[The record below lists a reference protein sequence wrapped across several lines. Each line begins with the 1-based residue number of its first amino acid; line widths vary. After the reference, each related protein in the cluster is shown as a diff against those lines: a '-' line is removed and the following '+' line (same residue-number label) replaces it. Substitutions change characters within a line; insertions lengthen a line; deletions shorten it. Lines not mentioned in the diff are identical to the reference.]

1 MRDRGIRVLTFE
13 MRHAERYLGRTYALE
28 TELVLVA
35 LVLVAWHAIRIPIEG
50 DVATSLAHADDVL
63 GLERALSL
71 DIETWLIASTAAAAS
86 TLEWLYTNIHLP
98 VLFAFVAAVRLLAPD
113 RYPLLRTTFM
123 LSFVPA
129 ALVIW
134 LYPLAPPHWLPEFGF
149 GAPPTDAELTSTTG
163 ALFHN
168 TTAAAASQHFGFAL
182 FVAAASIWL
191 FPRSPLAWATIA
203 YPVLAFVVI
212 VGTGN
217 HYVLDCI
224 VGTLTFAFAAVV
236 ASRFVPAGAPGTGR
250 ADRKHHEHR
259 DRLRADRVGLR
270 LARPHRAR
278 RRQRPPRPCAGGG
291 SGPRGHSAPRGGA
304 AGRNEV
310 APLAHRRFAEGGAM
324 ASRAE
329 PGLPGGRAKRG
340 SAGRH
345 GEGGGAW
352 GNHGFPHD

>member
-1 MRDRGIRVLTFE
+1 

-71 DIETWLIASTAAAAS
+71 DLETWLIASTAAAAS

-98 VLFAFVAAVRLLAPD
+98 VLFGFVAAVRLLAPD

-134 LYPLAPPHWLPEFGF
+134 LYPLAPPHWLAEFGF

-224 VGTLTFAFAAVV
+224 VGALTFAFAAVV
-236 ASRFVPAGAPGTGR
+236 ASRLVPAREQRRAPVAQTGSITSIAVGYGLIAWGFVSLDLTALGADNVLHALVLAAGVALVVTP
-250 ADRKHHEHR
+250 
-259 DRLRADRVGLR
+259 R
-270 LARPHRAR
+270 LA
-278 RRQRPPRPCAGGG
+278 Q
-291 SGPRGHSAPRGGA
+291 
-304 AGRNEV
+304 E
-310 APLAHRRFAEGGAM
+310 PLVETR
-324 ASRAE
+324 
-329 PGLPGGRAKRG
+329 
-340 SAGRH
+340 
-345 GEGGGAW
+345 
-352 GNHGFPHD
+352 

>member
-1 MRDRGIRVLTFE
+1 
-13 MRHAERYLGRTYALE
+13 MRHVGRHLGRTYALE

-50 DVATSLAHADDVL
+50 DVASSLAHAEDVL
-63 GLERALSL
+63 GLEQALSL
-71 DIETWLIASTAAAAS
+71 DIEAWLIASTAGAAS
-86 TLEWLYTNIHLP
+86 TLEWLYTNVHLP
-98 VLFAFVAAVRLLAPD
+98 VLFGFVAAVRLLAPD

-149 GAPPTDAELTSTTG
+149 GVPPTDAELTSTTA

-182 FVAAASIWL
+182 FVAVASIWL

-217 HYVLDCI
+217 HYVLDCL
-224 VGTLTFAFAAVV
+224 VGTLTFVLAAAV
-236 ASRFVPAGAPGTGR
+236 ASRLVPARERQAPVAQTGDIASIAIGYGLIAWGFVSLDLTALD
-250 ADRKHHEHR
+250 ADNLIHA
-259 DRLRADRVGLR
+259 LV
-270 LARPHRAR
+270 LA
-278 RRQRPPRPCAGGG
+278 AGVAFVV
-291 SGPRGHSAPRGGA
+291 APRLG
-304 AGRNEV
+304 EE
-310 APLAHRRFAEGGAM
+310 PLVETR
-324 ASRAE
+324 
-329 PGLPGGRAKRG
+329 
-340 SAGRH
+340 
-345 GEGGGAW
+345 
-352 GNHGFPHD
+352 

>member
-1 MRDRGIRVLTFE
+1 MRRVG
-13 MRHAERYLGRTYALE
+13 RYLGRTYALE
-28 TELVLVA
+28 TELMLVA
-35 LVLVAWHAIRIPIEG
+35 LVLLAWHAIRIPVEG
-50 DVATSLAHADDVL
+50 DVATSLAHAKDVL
-63 GLERALSL
+63 SLERTLSL
-71 DIETWLIASTAAAAS
+71 DLEAWLIASTAGAAA

-98 VLFAFVAAVRLLAPD
+98 VLFGFVTAVRLLAPD

-149 GAPPTDAELTSTTG
+149 GLPPTNAELTSTTG

-191 FPRSPLAWATIA
+191 YPRSPFAWATIS

-224 VGTLTFAFAAVV
+224 VGTLTFVLAAAV
-236 ASRFVPAGAPGTGR
+236 ASRLVPVRERRTPVAQTGGIASIAIGYGLIAWGFVSLDLTALD
-250 ADRKHHEHR
+250 ADNVLHA
-259 DRLRADRVGLR
+259 LVL
-270 LARPHRAR
+270 
-278 RRQRPPRPCAGGG
+278 
-291 SGPRGHSAPRGGA
+291 A
-304 AGRNEV
+304 AGVVLVVTPRLGEE
-310 APLAHRRFAEGGAM
+310 PLVEIR
-324 ASRAE
+324 
-329 PGLPGGRAKRG
+329 
-340 SAGRH
+340 
-345 GEGGGAW
+345 
-352 GNHGFPHD
+352 

>member
-1 MRDRGIRVLTFE
+1 
-13 MRHAERYLGRTYALE
+13 MRHVGRHLGRTYALE

-50 DVATSLAHADDVL
+50 DVASSLAHAEDVL
-63 GLERALSL
+63 GLEQALSL
-71 DIETWLIASTAAAAS
+71 DIEAWLIASTAGAAS

-149 GAPPTDAELTSTTG
+149 GVPPTDAELTSTTA

-182 FVAAASIWL
+182 FVAVASIWL

-217 HYVLDCI
+217 HYVLDCL
-224 VGTLTFAFAAVV
+224 VGTLTFVLAAAV
-236 ASRFVPAGAPGTGR
+236 ASRLVPARERQAPVAQTGDIASIAIGYGLIAWGFVSLDLTALD
-250 ADRKHHEHR
+250 ADNLIHA
-259 DRLRADRVGLR
+259 LV
-270 LARPHRAR
+270 LA
-278 RRQRPPRPCAGGG
+278 AGVAFVV
-291 SGPRGHSAPRGGA
+291 APRLG
-304 AGRNEV
+304 EE
-310 APLAHRRFAEGGAM
+310 PLVETR
-324 ASRAE
+324 
-329 PGLPGGRAKRG
+329 
-340 SAGRH
+340 
-345 GEGGGAW
+345 
-352 GNHGFPHD
+352 